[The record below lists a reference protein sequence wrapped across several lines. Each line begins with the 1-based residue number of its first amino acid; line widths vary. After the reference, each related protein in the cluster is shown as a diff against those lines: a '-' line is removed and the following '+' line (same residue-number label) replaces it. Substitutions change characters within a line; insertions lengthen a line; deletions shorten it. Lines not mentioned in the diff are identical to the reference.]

1 MTATKTTRVSIVN
14 AIALGITVRQ
24 LLGSSEDLLGRG
36 RISLLNWPFLRL
48 TTRLI

>member
-36 RISLLNWPFLRL
+36 RISLNWPFLRL